1 MSQVIFTEN
10 NAAGLIARLFLG
22 AALLPH
28 GLQKTLG
35 WFGGKGFFASL
46 DGLEAMGIPPVLGF
60 LVIATESV
68 GAVALIFGVFGR
80 FMAAFAAIVLI
91 GAVVLKHAAF
101 GFFMNWTGMQE
112 GEGWE
117 YHLLAVGLAL
127 VVMVMGSGSV
137 SFDRWLTRRYWA

>member
-1 MSQVIFTEN
+1 MSQVIFTES
-10 NAAGLIARLFLG
+10 NAAGLIARLVLG
-22 AALLPH
+22 VAILPH
-28 GLQKTLG
+28 GLQKALG

-46 DGLEAMGIPPVLGF
+46 DALEAMGIPPVLGF
-60 LVIATESV
+60 LVIATETL
-68 GAVALIFGVFGR
+68 GAAALILGVFGR
-80 FMAAFAAIVLI
+80 FMAAFIAIIMI

-101 GFFMNWTGMQE
+101 GFFMNWSGIQE

-127 VVMVMGSGSV
+127 VVMVMGSGSF